1 MVNLLVS
8 VGIAAGTDYAIF
20 FTGRYQEARQSGE
33 DREAAYFTT
42 YRSVAKVVLA
52 SGVTIAGAIACL
64 SFTRLP
70 YFQPLGIPGAVGILI
85 AVAVA
90 LTLVPAC
97 IAAGSRFGIFDPKR
111 LVVTR
116 RWRRIGTAVVRWP
129 APILLATLAV
139 ALIGLLT
146 LPGYNPELQRPE
158 VHSARHSGQSRVRRG
173 VSPFPGIEDD
183 DARPLYWSRPTMT
196 CGNPTDLLVL
206 NKLAKAVF
214 AVPGIANVQSITRP
228 EGTQIEHSS
237 IPFMLSMSNASQR
250 LSLPFQKER
259 MEDLVKQADDMSTTI
274 GLDAARCTS

>member
-1 MVNLLVS
+1 
-8 VGIAAGTDYAIF
+8 
-20 FTGRYQEARQSGE
+20 
-33 DREAAYFTT
+33 T

-70 YFQPLGIPGAVGILI
+70 YFQPLGVPGAVGILI

-111 LVVTR
+111 PVVTR

-146 LPGYNPELQRPE
+146 LPGYNPSYSDQKYIPQDIPANQGFAAA
-158 VHSARHSGQSRVRRG
+158 SRH
-173 VSPFPGIEDD
+173 FP
-183 DARPLYWSRPTMT
+183 
-196 CGNPTDLLVL
+196 
-206 NKLAKAVF
+206 
-214 AVPGIANVQSITRP
+214 
-228 EGTQIEHSS
+228 
-237 IPFMLSMSNASQR
+237 
-250 LSLPFQKER
+250 
-259 MEDLVKQADDMSTTI
+259 
-274 GLDAARCTS
+274 